1 MTSKTD
7 GMNKHENKRHPHELA
22 QILREYGQQYG
33 MQYNLCAHQ
42 QKTMNA
48 IIDCRT
54 NALGGHTARC
64 NSCGF
69 EMQAYNSCRN
79 KHCPKCQFIKQ
90 EQWIDKLKGRLL
102 PVRHFH
108 LVFTVP
114 DTLHNIFY
122 INQRYCYNALFSA
135 AWQSVQKTAKNHSFL
150 GAQAGAVALLHTWS
164 QTLMYHPHIHM
175 IVPAGGL
182 SEDHMEWIKS
192 GTKFF
197 VPIKVIGKIF
207 RDILCHYIETGIM
220 EGNIKLPDNQNWERL
235 KNQLYEKNWI
245 IYAQKPLSGVN
256 SVLQYLGRY
265 SHRVAI
271 ANSRIVQI
279 EKDNVS
285 FSYKDNRNHGI
296 QKIMTI
302 PALEFIRRFM
312 QHILPDNF
320 YKIRYYGI
328 MAAIHTRTLL
338 EQCLDLLG
346 KVSYMPI
353 LDGLSVMEA
362 YRKITGKEPFL
373 CPECKKGIMMMLRK
387 IPVPDI

>member
-1 MTSKTD
+1 MD
-7 GMNKHENKRHPHELA
+7 KHENKRHPHEVA
-22 QILREYGQQYG
+22 QILRQYGQQYS
-33 MQYNLCAHQ
+33 MQYNMCAHQ
-42 QKTMNA
+42 QKTMKA

-54 NALGGHTARC
+54 NTLGGHTDRC
-64 NSCGF
+64 NHCGF
-69 EMQAYNSCRN
+69 EKQAYNSCHN

-90 EQWIDKLKGRLL
+90 EQWVDKLKGRLL

-122 INQRYCYNALFSA
+122 INQRYCYSALFSA
-135 AWQSVQKTAKNHSFL
+135 AWKAVQKAAVNPRFL
-150 GAQAGAVALLHTWS
+150 GAQTGAVALLHTWT

-182 SEDHMEWIKS
+182 SEDNMEWISS

-207 RDILCHYIETGIM
+207 RGILCRYIETGIKD
-220 EGNIKLPDNQNWERL
+220 GDIKLPENQNWERL
-235 KNQLYEKNWI
+235 RNKLYEKNWI
-245 IYAQKPLSGVN
+245 IYAQKPMGGVN

-271 ANSRIVQI
+271 ANSRIIQVEQG
-279 EKDNVS
+279 NVS
-285 FSYKDNRNHGI
+285 FCYKDNKNHGV
-296 QKIMTI
+296 QKSMTI
-302 PALEFIRRFM
+302 PALEFTRRFM

-328 MAAIHTRTLL
+328 MAAVHTMTLM
-338 EQCLDLLG
+338 EQCLAMLG
-346 KVSYMPI
+346 KVNDMPV
-353 LDGLSVMEA
+353 LEGLSVMEA
-362 YRKITGKEPFL
+362 YRKITGKDSFL
-373 CPECKKGIMMMLRK
+373 CPVCRKGRMITLLK
-387 IPVPDI
+387 IPVSDS